1 MTKNRSRGIVASALL
16 TTAAVAFLAHA
27 ANGQKRQAEQTLKTV
42 SSVDLNKYAGRWY
55 EIARLPARF
64 QKDCDSDVIATYTLR
79 AGGKVHVLNQCRKAS
94 GEIKKADGTAKIVDK
109 TTNARLKVTFFWPFY
124 GDYWILELGDQYE
137 YAVVGEPGR
146 KYLWILSR
154 SPQMDEKLYQ
164 SLLTKIAAQGFD
176 TSKLIKT
183 RHTF

>member
-1 MTKNRSRGIVASALL
+1 MAKNMTRRMVASALL
-16 TTAAVAFLAHA
+16 TTTAVAFLAHTA
-27 ANGQKRQAEQTLKTV
+27 LGQKRQAVQTLKTV

-64 QKDCDSDVIATYTLR
+64 QKDCDSDVSAMYTLR
-79 AGGKVHVLNQCRKAS
+79 EDGKVDVLNQCRKAS
-94 GEIKKADGTAKIVDK
+94 GEMKKADGKAKIVDK
-109 TTNARLKVTFFWPFY
+109 ATNAKLKVSFFWPFY

-137 YAVVGEPGR
+137 YSVVGEPGR

>member
-1 MTKNRSRGIVASALL
+1 MVKNISRGMIASALL
-16 TTAAVAFLAHA
+16 TTTAVAFLAHTA
-27 ANGQKRQAEQTLKTV
+27 FGQKRQAEQTLKTV
-42 SSVDLNKYAGRWY
+42 SSVDLSKYAGRWY

-64 QKDCDSDVIATYTLR
+64 QKDCDSDVSAMYTLR
-79 AGGKVHVLNQCRKAS
+79 ADGKVKVLNQCRKAS
-94 GEIKKADGTAKIVDK
+94 GQMKNADGTAKIVDK

-124 GDYWILELGDQYE
+124 GDYWILELGDRYE

-154 SPQMDEKLYQ
+154 SPRMDENLYQ
-164 SLLTKIAAQGFD
+164 SLLVKIAAQGFD

-183 RHTF
+183 RHTL